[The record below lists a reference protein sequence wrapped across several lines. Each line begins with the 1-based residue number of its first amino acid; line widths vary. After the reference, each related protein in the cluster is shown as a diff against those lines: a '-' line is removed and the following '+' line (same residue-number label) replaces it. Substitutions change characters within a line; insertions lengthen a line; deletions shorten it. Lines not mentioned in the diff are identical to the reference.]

1 MSAWSPISW
10 QEKTAAQQPVYP
22 DGDQLERVV
31 AEMSRLPPLVTSW
44 EVEALKQQL
53 GEAARGEVFLLQG
66 GDCAESF
73 DDCDA
78 SAIAAK
84 LKILLQMS
92 LILVHATRKR
102 VIRVGRIAGQYAK
115 PRSEDQESRGA
126 VTLPTYRGDIVNRS
140 GFTSAERIPDPEL
153 LLRGYERAALTLN
166 FIRALAD
173 GGFAEPLV
181 ELHGRAD
188 FYGMPV
194 PDTDIYID
202 ATGVKSVV
210 ENVLNNCKFG
220 ITLVVVGLHKQD
232 VPVSFTN
239 ILAREIT
246 IKGSMAYPTEFP
258 QVIEMLASG
267 EADVAAMVSHR
278 FALPQFEQAFA
289 SASDASAAAKVIVTM
304 Q

>member
-1 MSAWSPISW
+1 MVEPLAVATHGVNQAGPGPDSKVLVMGAGPIGLA
-10 QEKTAAQQPVYP
+10 TIAV
-22 DGDQLERVV
+22 
-31 AEMSRLPPLVTSW
+31 
-44 EVEALKQQL
+44 LK
-53 GEAARGEVFLLQG
+53 
-66 GDCAESF
+66 
-73 DDCDA
+73 
-78 SAIAAK
+78 
-84 LKILLQMS
+84 
-92 LILVHATRKR
+92 
-102 VIRVGRIAGQYAK
+102 
-115 PRSEDQESRGA
+115 
-126 VTLPTYRGDIVNRS
+126 YRGIKNIVAMDL
-140 GFTSAERIPDPEL
+140 SAERL
-153 LLRGYERAALTLN
+153 ARASALGADATLN
-166 FIRALAD
+166 VAD

-202 ATGVKSVV
+202 ATGVQSVV